1 MITFLDE
8 KNNEYNAQVAY
19 STTSSVNGELSIK
32 GTIYTNQTV
41 LHGIDRGWR
50 LRLDDE
56 YYRIIYA
63 KPNDTG
69 RQIEVEFDAVHQF
82 FYDMSKMSLYETL
95 EGSKPIRTYLDAI
108 FKGTSYRYVLEVEV
122 GSIRK
127 ENFGNKSRLNLF
139 NDLIKHAN
147 LEFSVSGHVVRILKN
162 IGTDQSAIVRK
173 NFNMNEL
180 TIEKDINSFVTY
192 QRGLGMWKDEE
203 NHDLGRYEAVY
214 ESPLAQ
220 IYGRIEAEPVVDER
234 YKETGKLL
242 ERLKTN
248 VDNSY
253 KVSIS
258 IDMEDLTKA
267 GYKLSEPRAGD
278 YIMAV
283 NETLGLRKKIRIVSL
298 ISEYDVSGKLISR
311 KVTCNDIGS
320 VKRNSG
326 EMSTLSRSVTDS
338 LENSARAL
346 DVATQALTSADGKNT
361 NYFGDKKPADIPKGT
376 LKKGDRL
383 FLTVGDKKVLYF
395 WNGSE
400 WELEPTEF
408 DSDKFNAEFDR
419 KAEAINKN
427 IQQVDNKASEAF
439 AKAGAIIDSQ
449 ELLDKINASVD
460 QNVRLGTA
468 SQLFKAQTKNISDL
482 QDKFR
487 SNKHAI
493 TDLKKTTT
501 DYQRTND
508 ENLVRIGQQLD
519 NTVSKAE
526 MKQTADG
533 IRETIL
539 ELQTNGSGGPNMLR
553 NSRADDGL
561 QYWTEANN
569 KLGFTSHS
577 FYFNGQKK
585 MFELRPGAVVKS
597 PRFIVKRNADYT
609 LNILGFDNNSKYFR
623 VYFCKRKKGSTAD
636 FEEKQLVFDG
646 QPQWTDGPVFNN
658 VKTAK
663 KSFKFNIGE
672 FDDGYLQFEFD
683 RNNPNKWGGLFMTEL
698 DFYEGT
704 TDRKWQPAPEDGA
717 EWLNGKITTLD
728 RTLDGIRATVTEAKS
743 YIDADG
749 QRRQELNQLIR
760 DETAKGINT
769 VLSTV
774 EQSGYAKR
782 TEIQS
787 ITETQR
793 LYDRIIGTTEDGIKQ
808 NIARMTLTDNLFQT
822 EVSKAIDKNFN
833 SINQVTDPYELANHQ
848 VDRFSALE
856 NFTLERVDGSPYSK
870 LCFTIKESGERR
882 LFIPLNNLPEDMR
895 QFSYS
900 VKIET
905 TGNVSVLAFSLR
917 VRSGTSWSLNKRVNG
932 NIYSGTSSVLNSAQ
946 KVSPDLMITF
956 GGTGSVKVSMP
967 IVIDGTEPNA
977 NYEPNKLE
985 RLFTQSEKTN
995 QTVRS
1000 METLLNGSWS
1010 VKHLNSAGDIVGQ
1023 VNLTDGDFRFVGKR
1037 FHITGETLID
1047 NASIKS
1053 AAIESIE
1060 ANKIRA
1066 GTLDAHLVNIINLNA
1081 NSITAGAINGI
1092 DIRGSVFSGQN
1103 NEFVIDAKKNEL
1115 LFNKYTLM
1123 TFYNKKTNNW
1133 SLISTGDRLG
1143 NGLGS
1148 GIVIASGV
1156 NPTLLN
1162 NLRNEPTD
1170 RRDLLTPLSKTDS
1183 YISLASNG
1191 TYSGV
1196 DIVTKTYFHARNNSG
1211 NPGACGIGFG
1221 DGDTRD
1227 KDSAYIYGYKTSV
1240 SGRNTLSLNGLQRL
1254 SMESKG
1260 QISIVGNDLEII
1272 KGNKSL
1278 IAYFNGLAQ
1287 LVKRVAE
1294 HAGWKNVTD
1303 YSI

>member
-8 KNNEYNAQVAY
+8 KDNEYNAQVAY

-32 GTIYTNQTV
+32 GTIYTNQKV

-242 ERLKTN
+242 ERLKNN

-267 GYKLSEPRAGD
+267 GYKLSDPRAGD

-326 EMSTLSRSVTDS
+326 EMSTLSRSVNNS
-338 LENSARAL
+338 LENSSRAL

-395 WNGSE
+395 WNGTE

-419 KAEAINKN
+419 KAETINKN
-427 IQQVDNKASEAF
+427 IQQLDNKASEALT
-439 AKAGAIIDSQ
+439 KAGAIIDSQ
-449 ELLDKINASVD
+449 ELLDKINAHLYAD
-460 QNVRLGTA
+460 ANDDKNGILG
-468 SQLFKAQTKNISDL
+468 K
-482 QDKFR
+482 KFR
-487 SNKHAI
+487 IQREINRSTRDIAI
-493 TDLKKTTT
+493 STRDKLT

-533 IRETIL
+533 IRETIAKITVGARNLMVGTKDFSGDWFNKTKWTLENEKYLGLSVYSRQEEWLGLSEVVEVRLGETYTFSAYVKSSIENDLVFMYLDNRLVEPRASLSLVRKDISVGTNWTRVSATFSVTKAGLMTPRFERNNKNAKLFVAGYKL
-539 ELQTNGSGGPNMLR
+539 ELGNVPSDWSQAIEDTNQII
-553 NSRADDGL
+553 DD
-561 QYWTEANN
+561 
-569 KLGFTSHS
+569 
-577 FYFNGQKK
+577 
-585 MFELRPGAVVKS
+585 
-597 PRFIVKRNADYT
+597 
-609 LNILGFDNNSKYFR
+609 
-623 VYFCKRKKGSTAD
+623 
-636 FEEKQLVFDG
+636 
-646 QPQWTDGPVFNN
+646 
-658 VKTAK
+658 
-663 KSFKFNIGE
+663 
-672 FDDGYLQFEFD
+672 
-683 RNNPNKWGGLFMTEL
+683 
-698 DFYEGT
+698 
-704 TDRKWQPAPEDGA
+704 
-717 EWLNGKITTLD
+717 KITTFD
-728 RTLDGIRATVTEAKS
+728 RTLDGIRATVAEAKS

-760 DETAKGINT
+760 DETAKGIST

-793 LYDRIIGTTEDGIKQ
+793 LYDRIIGTTEDGVKQ
-808 NIARMTLTDNLFQT
+808 NIARMTLTDSLFQT
-822 EVSKAIDKNFN
+822 EVSKAVNKELTPSNYVANPFTMSDYVRKYTGKGDSFTVTLVSSGINVFGKLELHAHSKLFYSDAIWLPLTRIPESVKDLSFSIIIDGIDK
-833 SINQVTDPYELANHQ
+833 
-848 VDRFSALE
+848 
-856 NFTLERVDGSPYSK
+856 
-870 LCFTIKESGERR
+870 C
-882 LFIPLNNLPEDMR
+882 
-895 QFSYS
+895 
-900 VKIET
+900 KIS
-905 TGNVSVLAFSLR
+905 VSVGTERSSTYINYNRQDNTLYGTLTGINSDYRGSDGVYLKLSFEGLNGQSVFLQKPIVVEGREPKFDFEINKRTELDQA
-917 VRSGTSWSLNKRVNG
+917 VRSV
-932 NIYSGTSSVLNSAQ
+932 Q
-946 KVSPDLMITF
+946 
-956 GGTGSVKVSMP
+956 
-967 IVIDGTEPNA
+967 
-977 NYEPNKLE
+977 
-985 RLFTQSEKTN
+985 TQ
-995 QTVRS
+995 
-1000 METLLNGSWS
+1000 LAGSWS
-1010 VKHLNSAGDIVGQ
+1010 VKNINSAGDLISGI
-1023 VNLTDGDFRFVGKR
+1023 NLGADGKNRIIGKLT
-1037 FHITGETLID
+1037 HITNETLMD
-1047 NASIKS
+1047 RASIKS
-1053 AAIESIE
+1053 AAIESIT
-1060 ANKIRA
+1060 ADQITT
-1066 GTLDAHLVNIINLNA
+1066 GTLNASRINVINLNA
-1081 NSITAGAINGI
+1081 RSITSGTFRGLEYEGGIIRGNNGNTVINLNTNVTTYNGI
-1092 DIRGSVFSGQN
+1092 ARIEFKSPQNCLVYSSGGTQA
-1103 NEFVIDAKKNEL
+1103 F
-1115 LFNKYTLM
+1115 
-1123 TFYNKKTNNW
+1123 
-1133 SLISTGDRLG
+1133 
-1143 NGLGS
+1143 
-1148 GIVIASGV
+1148 
-1156 NPTLLN
+1156 
-1162 NLRNEPTD
+1162 
-1170 RRDLLTPLSKTDS
+1170 LTPTQR
-1183 YISLASNG
+1183 NG
-1191 TYSGV
+1191 TSYAAWALGVGGSTLDTNANFTGIKIFNDPGTRDVVLIGNVQFVKDTFTRNAPATSLV
-1196 DIVTKTYFHARNNSG
+1196 DI
-1211 NPGACGIGFG
+1211 
-1221 DGDTRD
+1221 
-1227 KDSAYIYGYKTSV
+1227 
-1240 SGRNTLSLNGLQRL
+1240 LS
-1254 SMESKG
+1254 
-1260 QISIVGNDLEII
+1260 QIQYNFVQIKNWFSRNDL
-1272 KGNKSL
+1272 G
-1278 IAYFNGLAQ
+1278 YPGLYDIG
-1287 LVKRVAE
+1287 L
-1294 HAGWKNVTD
+1294 
-1303 YSI
+1303 

>member
-139 NDLIKHAN
+139 NDIIKQAN

-326 EMSTLSRSVTDS
+326 EMSILSRSVNDS

-395 WNGSE
+395 WNGAE

-427 IQQVDNKASEAF
+427 IQQLDNKASEAF

-449 ELLDKINASVD
+449 ELLDKINAHLYSD
-460 QNVRLGTA
+460 ANNDDNGILGR
-468 SQLFKAQTKNISDL
+468 
-482 QDKFR
+482 KFR
-487 SNKHAI
+487 IQREANRSTRNIATSTRDK
-493 TDLKKTTT
+493 LT

-533 IRETIL
+533 IRETIV
-539 ELQTNGSGGPNMLR
+539 ELKTNGSGGPNMLR

-569 KLGFTSHS
+569 RLGFTSHI

-597 PRFIVKRNADYT
+597 PRFIVKRSTDYMF
-609 LNILGFDNNSKYFR
+609 NILAFDNNSKYFR
-623 VYFCKRKKGSTAD
+623 IYFCKRKKGSTAD
-636 FEEKQLVFDG
+636 FDEKQLVFDG
-646 QPQWTDGPVFNN
+646 KPQWNDGPVFSNT
-658 VKTAK
+658 KTVK

-672 FDDGYLQFEFD
+672 FDDGYLQFEYD
-683 RNNPNKWGGLFMTEL
+683 RNNPNEWGGLFMTEL
-698 DFYEGT
+698 DFYKGAN
-704 TDRKWQPAPEDGA
+704 DRLWQPAPEDGA
-717 EWLNGKITTLD
+717 EWVNGKITTLD
-728 RTLDGIRATVTEAKS
+728 RTLDGIRATVAEAKS

-760 DETAKGINT
+760 DETAKGIST

-808 NIARMTLTDNLFQT
+808 NIARMTLTDSLFQT

-833 SINQVTDPYELANHQ
+833 SVNQVTDPYELANHQ

-905 TGNVSVLAFSLR
+905 TGNASVFAISLR
-917 VRSGTSWSLNKRVNG
+917 GSTNTYWSLSKKVNG
-932 NIYSGTSSVLNSAQ
+932 DIYSGTSSVLNSAQ

-1023 VNLTDGDFRFVGKR
+1023 VNLTGGDFRFVGKR

-1060 ANKIRA
+1060 ANKIRT

-1081 NSITAGAINGI
+1081 NSITAGTINGI
-1092 DIRGSVFSGQN
+1092 DIRGAVFSGQN

-1133 SLISTGDRLG
+1133 SLIGTGDRLG
-1143 NGLGS
+1143 NDLGS

-1156 NPTLLN
+1156 DPTLLN
-1162 NLRNEPTD
+1162 KLRNGPTD

-1183 YISLASNG
+1183 YISLVSNG

-1221 DGDTRD
+1221 DGDKRE
-1227 KDSAYIYGYKTSV
+1227 KESAYIYGYKTNV
-1240 SGRNTLSLNGLQRL
+1240 LGRNTLSLNGLQRL

>member
-1 MITFLDE
+1 LITFLDE
-8 KNNEYNAQVAY
+8 KDNEYNAQVAY

-32 GTIYTNQTV
+32 GTIYTNQMV

-242 ERLKTN
+242 ERLKNN

-298 ISEYDVSGKLISR
+298 VSEYDVSGKLISR

-326 EMSTLSRSVTDS
+326 EMSALSRSVTDS
-338 LENSARAL
+338 LENSSRAL

-395 WNGSE
+395 WNGTE

-419 KAEAINKN
+419 KAETINKN
-427 IQQVDNKASEAF
+427 IQQLDNKASEALT
-439 AKAGAIIDSQ
+439 KAGAIIDSQ
-449 ELLDKINASVD
+449 ELLDKINAHLLSD
-460 QNVRLGTA
+460 ANNDENGILG
-468 SQLFKAQTKNISDL
+468 K
-482 QDKFR
+482 KFR
-487 SNKHAI
+487 IQREINRSTRDIAI
-493 TDLKKTTT
+493 STRDKLTE
-501 DYQRTND
+501 YQRTND

-533 IRETIL
+533 IRETIAKITVGARNLMVGTKDFSGDWFNKAKWTLEQEKYLGLSVYSRQEEWLGLSEIVEVRLGETYTFSAYVKSSIDNDLVFMYLDNRLVEPRASLSLTRKDIQVGTNWTRVSATFSVTKAGLMTPRFERNNKKAKLYVAGYKL
-539 ELQTNGSGGPNMLR
+539 ELGNVPSDWSQAIEDTNQII
-553 NSRADDGL
+553 DD
-561 QYWTEANN
+561 
-569 KLGFTSHS
+569 
-577 FYFNGQKK
+577 
-585 MFELRPGAVVKS
+585 
-597 PRFIVKRNADYT
+597 
-609 LNILGFDNNSKYFR
+609 
-623 VYFCKRKKGSTAD
+623 
-636 FEEKQLVFDG
+636 
-646 QPQWTDGPVFNN
+646 
-658 VKTAK
+658 
-663 KSFKFNIGE
+663 
-672 FDDGYLQFEFD
+672 
-683 RNNPNKWGGLFMTEL
+683 
-698 DFYEGT
+698 
-704 TDRKWQPAPEDGA
+704 
-717 EWLNGKITTLD
+717 KITTFD
-728 RTLDGIRATVTEAKS
+728 RTIDGIRATVAEAKS

-760 DETAKGINT
+760 DETAKGIST

-808 NIARMTLTDNLFQT
+808 NIARMTLTDSLFQT
-822 EVSKAIDKNFN
+822 EVSKAVNKELTPSNYVANPFTMSDYVRKYTGKGDSFTVTLVSSGINVFGKLELHAHSKLFYSDAIWLPLTRIPESVKDLSFSIIIDGIDKCKISVFVGTERSSTYINYQRQDNTIYGTLTGIN
-833 SINQVTDPYELANHQ
+833 SDYRGSDGVYLKLSFEGLNGQSVFLQKPIVVEGREPKFDFEINKRTELDQA
-848 VDRFSALE
+848 
-856 NFTLERVDGSPYSK
+856 
-870 LCFTIKESGERR
+870 
-882 LFIPLNNLPEDMR
+882 
-895 QFSYS
+895 
-900 VKIET
+900 
-905 TGNVSVLAFSLR
+905 
-917 VRSGTSWSLNKRVNG
+917 VRSV
-932 NIYSGTSSVLNSAQ
+932 Q
-946 KVSPDLMITF
+946 
-956 GGTGSVKVSMP
+956 
-967 IVIDGTEPNA
+967 
-977 NYEPNKLE
+977 
-985 RLFTQSEKTN
+985 TQ
-995 QTVRS
+995 
-1000 METLLNGSWS
+1000 LAGSWS
-1010 VKHLNSAGDIVGQ
+1010 VKNINSAGDLISGI
-1023 VNLTDGDFRFVGKR
+1023 NLGADGKNRIIGKLT
-1037 FHITGETLID
+1037 HITNETLMD
-1047 NASIKS
+1047 RASIKS
-1053 AAIESIE
+1053 AAIESIT
-1060 ANKIRA
+1060 ADQITT
-1066 GTLDAHLVNIINLNA
+1066 GTLNASRINVINLNA
-1081 NSITAGAINGI
+1081 RSITSGTFRGLEYEGGIIRGNNGNTVINLNTNVTTYNGI
-1092 DIRGSVFSGQN
+1092 ARIEFKSPQNCLVYSSGGAQA
-1103 NEFVIDAKKNEL
+1103 F
-1115 LFNKYTLM
+1115 
-1123 TFYNKKTNNW
+1123 
-1133 SLISTGDRLG
+1133 
-1143 NGLGS
+1143 
-1148 GIVIASGV
+1148 
-1156 NPTLLN
+1156 
-1162 NLRNEPTD
+1162 
-1170 RRDLLTPLSKTDS
+1170 LTPTQR
-1183 YISLASNG
+1183 NG
-1191 TYSGV
+1191 TSYAAWALGVGGSTLDTNANFTGIKIFNDPGTRDVVLIGNVQFVKDTFTRNAPATSLV
-1196 DIVTKTYFHARNNSG
+1196 DILSQIQYNFVQIKNWFQRSDLGY
-1211 NPGACGIGFG
+1211 PGLYDIG
-1221 DGDTRD
+1221 
-1227 KDSAYIYGYKTSV
+1227 
-1240 SGRNTLSLNGLQRL
+1240 L
-1254 SMESKG
+1254 
-1260 QISIVGNDLEII
+1260 
-1272 KGNKSL
+1272 
-1278 IAYFNGLAQ
+1278 
-1287 LVKRVAE
+1287 
-1294 HAGWKNVTD
+1294 
-1303 YSI
+1303 

>member
-8 KNNEYNAQVAY
+8 KDNEYNAQVAY

-32 GTIYTNQTV
+32 GTIYTNQKV

-298 ISEYDVSGKLISR
+298 VSEYDVSGKLINR

-326 EMSTLSRSVTDS
+326 EMSTLSRSVNDS

-395 WNGSE
+395 WNGAE

-427 IQQVDNKASEAF
+427 IQQVENKASEALI
-439 AKAGAIIDSQ
+439 KAGAIIDSQ
-449 ELLDKINASVD
+449 ELLDKINAHLYSD
-460 QNVRLGTA
+460 ANNDDNGILG
-468 SQLFKAQTKNISDL
+468 K
-482 QDKFR
+482 KFR
-487 SNKHAI
+487 IQREVNRSTRDIAI
-493 TDLKKTTT
+493 STRDKLT

-533 IRETIL
+533 IRETIAKITVGARNLMVGTKEFSGDWFNKAKWTLEQEKYLGLSVYSRQEEWLGLSEVVEVRVGETYTFSAYVKSSIENDLVFMYLDNRLVEPRASLSLTRKDISVGTNWTRVSATFEVTKAGLMTPRFERNNKKAKLYVAGYKL
-539 ELQTNGSGGPNMLR
+539 ELGNVPSDWSQAIEDTNQII
-553 NSRADDGL
+553 DD
-561 QYWTEANN
+561 
-569 KLGFTSHS
+569 
-577 FYFNGQKK
+577 
-585 MFELRPGAVVKS
+585 
-597 PRFIVKRNADYT
+597 
-609 LNILGFDNNSKYFR
+609 
-623 VYFCKRKKGSTAD
+623 
-636 FEEKQLVFDG
+636 
-646 QPQWTDGPVFNN
+646 
-658 VKTAK
+658 
-663 KSFKFNIGE
+663 
-672 FDDGYLQFEFD
+672 
-683 RNNPNKWGGLFMTEL
+683 
-698 DFYEGT
+698 
-704 TDRKWQPAPEDGA
+704 
-717 EWLNGKITTLD
+717 KITTFD
-728 RTLDGIRATVTEAKS
+728 RTLDGIRSSVTEAKN
-743 YIDADG
+743 YIGADS

-808 NIARMTLTDNLFQT
+808 NIARMTLTDSLFQT
-822 EVSKAIDKNFN
+822 EVSKAVNKELTPSNYVANPFTMSDYVRKYNGNGSSATVTLSSTGINVFGKLELHANSRLSYSDAIWLPLTRIPESVKDLSFSIIIDGIDKCKISVHVGTERSSTYINYKRQDNTLYGTLTGVN
-833 SINQVTDPYELANHQ
+833 SDYRGSDGVYLKLSFEGLNGQSVFLQKPIVVEGREPKFDFEINKRTELDQ
-848 VDRFSALE
+848 S
-856 NFTLERVDGSPYSK
+856 
-870 LCFTIKESGERR
+870 
-882 LFIPLNNLPEDMR
+882 
-895 QFSYS
+895 
-900 VKIET
+900 
-905 TGNVSVLAFSLR
+905 
-917 VRSGTSWSLNKRVNG
+917 VRSV
-932 NIYSGTSSVLNSAQ
+932 Q
-946 KVSPDLMITF
+946 
-956 GGTGSVKVSMP
+956 
-967 IVIDGTEPNA
+967 
-977 NYEPNKLE
+977 
-985 RLFTQSEKTN
+985 TQ
-995 QTVRS
+995 
-1000 METLLNGSWS
+1000 LAGSWAI
-1010 VKHLNSAGDIVGQ
+1010 KNLNSAGDLISGI
-1023 VNLTDGDFRFVGKR
+1023 NLGADGRNRITGKLT
-1037 FHITGETLID
+1037 HITNETLMD
-1047 NASIKS
+1047 RASIKS
-1053 AAIESIE
+1053 AAIESIT
-1060 ANKIRA
+1060 ADQITT
-1066 GTLDAHLVNIINLNA
+1066 GTLNASRINVINLNARSITSGTFRGLEYEGGIIRGNNGNTIINLNT
-1081 NSITAGAINGI
+1081 NVTTYNGTARIEFKSPQNCLVH
-1092 DIRGSVFSGQN
+1092 SSGGTHA
-1103 NEFVIDAKKNEL
+1103 F
-1115 LFNKYTLM
+1115 
-1123 TFYNKKTNNW
+1123 
-1133 SLISTGDRLG
+1133 
-1143 NGLGS
+1143 
-1148 GIVIASGV
+1148 
-1156 NPTLLN
+1156 
-1162 NLRNEPTD
+1162 
-1170 RRDLLTPLSKTDS
+1170 LTPTQRGGTS
-1183 YISLASNG
+1183 YAAWAF
-1191 TYSGV
+1191 GV
-1196 DIVTKTYFHARNNSG
+1196 GGSALDTNANFTGIKIFND
-1211 NPGACGIGFG
+1211 PGAREVILIGDVRFVK
-1221 DGDTRD
+1221 DTFTRNAPATALTD
-1227 KDSAYIYGYKTSV
+1227 ILSQIQYNFVQIKNWFQRSDLGYP
-1240 SGRNTLSLNGLQRL
+1240 GLYD
-1254 SMESKG
+1254 
-1260 QISIVGNDLEII
+1260 I
-1272 KGNKSL
+1272 
-1278 IAYFNGLAQ
+1278 GL
-1287 LVKRVAE
+1287 
-1294 HAGWKNVTD
+1294 
-1303 YSI
+1303 

>member
-139 NDLIKHAN
+139 NDIIKQAN

-338 LENSARAL
+338 LENSVRAL

-395 WNGSE
+395 WNGAE

-427 IQQVDNKASEAF
+427 IQQAENKASEALTR
-439 AKAGAIIDSQ
+439 AGAIIDSQ
-449 ELLDKINASVD
+449 ELLDKINAHLLSD
-460 QNVRLGTA
+460 ANNDDNGILG
-468 SQLFKAQTKNISDL
+468 K
-482 QDKFR
+482 KFR
-487 SNKHAI
+487 IQREVNRSTRDIAI
-493 TDLKKTTT
+493 STRDKLT

-508 ENLVRIGQQLD
+508 ENLVRIGQQLG

-561 QYWTEANN
+561 KYWTEANGR
-569 KLGFTSHS
+569 LSFTAHS
-577 FYFNGQKK
+577 FYLNGQKR
-585 MFELRPGAVVKS
+585 MFELKPGAVVKS
-597 PRFIVKRNADYT
+597 PRFIVKRNTDYT
-609 LNILGFDNNSKYFR
+609 LNILGFDNNSKYFK
-623 VYFCKRKKGSTAD
+623 VYFCKRKKGVTAD

-646 QPQWTDGPVFNN
+646 RPQWTDGPVFSN
-658 VKTAK
+658 VKAVK

-672 FDDGYLQFEFD
+672 FDDGYLQFEYD

-704 TDRKWQPAPEDGA
+704 NDRLWQPAPEDGA

-728 RTLDGIRATVTEAKS
+728 RTLDGIRTTVTEAKS

-787 ITETQR
+787 ITETQK

-808 NIARMTLTDNLFQT
+808 NIARMTLTDSLFQT
-822 EVSKAIDKNFN
+822 EVSKAINKELTSSNYVANPFTMSDYARKYFGKGDTSTVSLVSSGLSAFGKLEFHAN
-833 SINQVTDPYELANHQ
+833 SRLTSNDAVWLPLNRIP
-848 VDRFSALE
+848 
-856 NFTLERVDGSPYSK
+856 ERVKDLSFSIIVEGIDKCKISVYVGTERSSTYINYKRQDNTLYGTLTGINSDYRGSDGVYLK
-870 LCFTIKESGERR
+870 LSFEG
-882 LFIPLNNLPEDMR
+882 LNG
-895 QFSYS
+895 QS
-900 VKIET
+900 VFLQKPIVVEGREPKFDFEINKRT
-905 TGNVSVLAFSLR
+905 ELDQA
-917 VRSGTSWSLNKRVNG
+917 VRSV
-932 NIYSGTSSVLNSAQ
+932 Q
-946 KVSPDLMITF
+946 
-956 GGTGSVKVSMP
+956 
-967 IVIDGTEPNA
+967 
-977 NYEPNKLE
+977 
-985 RLFTQSEKTN
+985 TQ
-995 QTVRS
+995 
-1000 METLLNGSWS
+1000 LAGSWS
-1010 VKHLNSAGDIVGQ
+1010 VKNINSAGDLISGI
-1023 VNLTDGDFRFVGKR
+1023 NLGADGKNRIIGKLT
-1037 FHITGETLID
+1037 HITNETLMD
-1047 NASIKS
+1047 RASIKS
-1053 AAIESIE
+1053 AAIESIT
-1060 ANKIRA
+1060 ADQITT
-1066 GTLDAHLVNIINLNA
+1066 GTLNASRINVINLNARSITSGTFRGLEYEGGIIRGNNGNTIINLNT
-1081 NSITAGAINGI
+1081 NVTTYNGTARIEFKSPQNCLVH
-1092 DIRGSVFSGQN
+1092 SSGGTHA
-1103 NEFVIDAKKNEL
+1103 F
-1115 LFNKYTLM
+1115 
-1123 TFYNKKTNNW
+1123 
-1133 SLISTGDRLG
+1133 
-1143 NGLGS
+1143 
-1148 GIVIASGV
+1148 
-1156 NPTLLN
+1156 
-1162 NLRNEPTD
+1162 
-1170 RRDLLTPLSKTDS
+1170 LTPTQRGGTS
-1183 YISLASNG
+1183 YAAWAF
-1191 TYSGV
+1191 GV
-1196 DIVTKTYFHARNNSG
+1196 GGSALDTNANFTGIKIFND
-1211 NPGACGIGFG
+1211 PGAREVILIGDVRFVK
-1221 DGDTRD
+1221 DTFTRNAPATALTD
-1227 KDSAYIYGYKTSV
+1227 ILSQIQYNFVQIKNWFQRSDLGYP
-1240 SGRNTLSLNGLQRL
+1240 GLYD
-1254 SMESKG
+1254 
-1260 QISIVGNDLEII
+1260 I
-1272 KGNKSL
+1272 
-1278 IAYFNGLAQ
+1278 GL
-1287 LVKRVAE
+1287 
-1294 HAGWKNVTD
+1294 
-1303 YSI
+1303 

>member
-8 KNNEYNAQVAY
+8 KDNEYNAQVAY

-32 GTIYTNQTV
+32 GTIYTNQMV

-298 ISEYDVSGKLISR
+298 ISEYDVSGKLINR

-395 WNGSE
+395 WNGAE

-419 KAEAINKN
+419 KAEAINRN
-427 IQQVDNKASEAF
+427 IQQAKDEASEALT
-439 AKAGAIIDSQ
+439 KAGAIIDSQ
-449 ELLDKINASVD
+449 ELLDKINAHLYSD
-460 QNVRLGTA
+460 ANNDENGILG
-468 SQLFKAQTKNISDL
+468 K
-482 QDKFR
+482 KFR
-487 SNKHAI
+487 LQRENTRSVSNRL
-493 TDLKKTTT
+493 TMVSDRLT

-508 ENLVRIGQQLD
+508 ESLVRIGQQLD

-533 IRETIL
+533 IRETIAKITVGARNLMVGTKEFSGDWFNKAKWTLEQEKYLGLSVYSRQEEWLGLSEVVEVRLGETYTFSAYIKSSIENDLVFMYLDNRLVEPRATLSLTRKDISVGTNWTRVSATFKVTKAGLMTPRFERNNKNAKLFVAGYKL
-539 ELQTNGSGGPNMLR
+539 ELGNVPSDWSQAIEDTNQII
-553 NSRADDGL
+553 DD
-561 QYWTEANN
+561 
-569 KLGFTSHS
+569 
-577 FYFNGQKK
+577 
-585 MFELRPGAVVKS
+585 
-597 PRFIVKRNADYT
+597 
-609 LNILGFDNNSKYFR
+609 
-623 VYFCKRKKGSTAD
+623 
-636 FEEKQLVFDG
+636 
-646 QPQWTDGPVFNN
+646 
-658 VKTAK
+658 
-663 KSFKFNIGE
+663 
-672 FDDGYLQFEFD
+672 
-683 RNNPNKWGGLFMTEL
+683 
-698 DFYEGT
+698 
-704 TDRKWQPAPEDGA
+704 
-717 EWLNGKITTLD
+717 KITTFD
-728 RTLDGIRATVTEAKS
+728 RTLDSIRSSVTEAKN
-743 YIDADG
+743 YIDADS

-793 LYDRIIGTTEDGIKQ
+793 LYDRIIGTTENGIKQ
-808 NIARMTLTDNLFQT
+808 NIARMTLTDSLFQT
-822 EVSKAIDKNFN
+822 EVSKV
-833 SINQVTDPYELANHQ
+833 INQELTSSNYVANPFTMSDY
-848 VDRFSALE
+848 VRKYFGKGDSSTVSLVSSGLSAFGKLE
-856 NFTLERVDGSPYSK
+856 FHANSRLTSNDAVWLPLNRIPERVKDLSFSIVVEGVDKCKISVYVGTERSSTYINYKRQDNTLYGTLTGINSDYRGSDGVYLK
-870 LCFTIKESGERR
+870 LSFEG
-882 LFIPLNNLPEDMR
+882 LNG
-895 QFSYS
+895 QS
-900 VKIET
+900 VFLQKPIVVE
-905 TGNVSVLAFSLR
+905 GREPKFDFEI
-917 VRSGTSWSLNKRVNG
+917 NKR
-932 NIYSGTSSVLNSAQ
+932 
-946 KVSPDLMITF
+946 
-956 GGTGSVKVSMP
+956 
-967 IVIDGTEPNA
+967 TELDQA
-977 NYEPNKLE
+977 I
-985 RLFTQSEKTN
+985 RTVQTQ
-995 QTVRS
+995 
-1000 METLLNGSWS
+1000 LAGSWS
-1010 VKHLNSAGDIVGQ
+1010 VKNLNSAGDLISGI
-1023 VNLTDGDFRFVGKR
+1023 NLGADGKNRIIGKLT
-1037 FHITGETLID
+1037 HITNETLMD
-1047 NASIKS
+1047 RASIKS
-1053 AAIESIE
+1053 AAIESIT
-1060 ANKIRA
+1060 ADQITT
-1066 GTLDAHLVNIINLNA
+1066 GTLNASRINVINLNARSITSGTFRGLEYEGGIIRGNNGNTIINLNT
-1081 NSITAGAINGI
+1081 NVTTYNGTARIEFKSPQNCLVH
-1092 DIRGSVFSGQN
+1092 SSGGTHA
-1103 NEFVIDAKKNEL
+1103 F
-1115 LFNKYTLM
+1115 
-1123 TFYNKKTNNW
+1123 
-1133 SLISTGDRLG
+1133 
-1143 NGLGS
+1143 
-1148 GIVIASGV
+1148 
-1156 NPTLLN
+1156 
-1162 NLRNEPTD
+1162 
-1170 RRDLLTPLSKTDS
+1170 LTPTQRGGTS
-1183 YISLASNG
+1183 YAAWAF
-1191 TYSGV
+1191 GV
-1196 DIVTKTYFHARNNSG
+1196 GGSALDTNANFTGIKIFND
-1211 NPGACGIGFG
+1211 PGAREVILIGDVRFVK
-1221 DGDTRD
+1221 DTFTRNAPATALTD
-1227 KDSAYIYGYKTSV
+1227 ILSQIQYNFVQIKHWFQRSDLGYP
-1240 SGRNTLSLNGLQRL
+1240 GLYD
-1254 SMESKG
+1254 
-1260 QISIVGNDLEII
+1260 I
-1272 KGNKSL
+1272 
-1278 IAYFNGLAQ
+1278 GL
-1287 LVKRVAE
+1287 
-1294 HAGWKNVTD
+1294 
-1303 YSI
+1303 

>member
-8 KNNEYNAQVAY
+8 KDNEYNAQVAY

-32 GTIYTNQTV
+32 GTIYTNQKV

-108 FKGTSYRYVLEVEV
+108 FKGTSYRYVLEVDV

-258 IDMEDLTKA
+258 IAMEDLTKA

-278 YIMAV
+278 YILAV

-326 EMSTLSRSVTDS
+326 EMSTLSRSVNDS

-395 WNGSE
+395 WNGAE

-427 IQQVDNKASEAF
+427 IQQLDNKASEALT
-439 AKAGAIIDSQ
+439 KAGAIIDSQ
-449 ELLDKINASVD
+449 ELLDKINAHLLSD
-460 QNVRLGTA
+460 ANNDENGILG
-468 SQLFKAQTKNISDL
+468 K
-482 QDKFR
+482 KFR
-487 SNKHAI
+487 LQRENTRSVSNRL
-493 TDLKKTTT
+493 TMVSDRLTN
-501 DYQRTND
+501 YQRTND

-526 MKQTADG
+526 MRQTADG

-539 ELQTNGSGGPNMLR
+539 ELQTNGSGGPNMIR
-553 NSRADDGL
+553 NSRADEGL

-569 KLGFTSHS
+569 RLGFTSHGY
-577 FYFNGQKK
+577 YFNGQKR
-585 MFELRPGAVVKS
+585 MFELRPGAVVQS

-658 VKTAK
+658 VKAAK
-663 KSFKFNIGE
+663 KSFKFNIRE
-672 FDDGYLQFEFD
+672 FDDGYLQFEYD

-760 DETAKGINT
+760 DETANGINT

-774 EQSGYAKR
+774 EQSDYAKR

-808 NIARMTLTDNLFQT
+808 NIARMTLTDSLFQT
-822 EVSKAIDKNFN
+822 EVSKVVNQELTSSNYVANPFTMSDYVRKYFGKGDSSTVSLVSSGLSAFGKLEFHANSRLTSNDAVWLPLNRIPERVKDLSFSIVVEGIDKCKISVYVGTERSSTYINYKRQDNILYGTLTGIN
-833 SINQVTDPYELANHQ
+833 SDYRSSDGVYLKLSFEGLNGQSVFLQKPIVVEGREPKFDFEVNKRME
-848 VDRFSALE
+848 VDQA
-856 NFTLERVDGSPYSK
+856 
-870 LCFTIKESGERR
+870 
-882 LFIPLNNLPEDMR
+882 
-895 QFSYS
+895 
-900 VKIET
+900 
-905 TGNVSVLAFSLR
+905 
-917 VRSGTSWSLNKRVNG
+917 VRSV
-932 NIYSGTSSVLNSAQ
+932 Q
-946 KVSPDLMITF
+946 
-956 GGTGSVKVSMP
+956 
-967 IVIDGTEPNA
+967 
-977 NYEPNKLE
+977 
-985 RLFTQSEKTN
+985 TQ
-995 QTVRS
+995 
-1000 METLLNGSWS
+1000 LAGSWA
-1010 VKHLNSAGDIVGQ
+1010 VKNLNSAGDLISGI
-1023 VNLTDGDFRFVGKR
+1023 NLGADGKNRITGKLT
-1037 FHITGETLID
+1037 HITNETLMD
-1047 NASIKS
+1047 RASIKS
-1053 AAIESIE
+1053 AAIESIT
-1060 ANKIRA
+1060 ADQITT
-1066 GTLDAHLVNIINLNA
+1066 GTLNASRINVINLNARSITSGTFRGLEYEGGIIRGNNGNTIINLNT
-1081 NSITAGAINGI
+1081 NVTTYNGTARIEFKSPQNCLVH
-1092 DIRGSVFSGQN
+1092 SSGGTHA
-1103 NEFVIDAKKNEL
+1103 F
-1115 LFNKYTLM
+1115 
-1123 TFYNKKTNNW
+1123 
-1133 SLISTGDRLG
+1133 
-1143 NGLGS
+1143 
-1148 GIVIASGV
+1148 
-1156 NPTLLN
+1156 
-1162 NLRNEPTD
+1162 
-1170 RRDLLTPLSKTDS
+1170 LTPTQRGGTS
-1183 YISLASNG
+1183 YAAWAF
-1191 TYSGV
+1191 GV
-1196 DIVTKTYFHARNNSG
+1196 GGSALDTNANFTGIKIFND
-1211 NPGACGIGFG
+1211 PGAREVILIGDVRFVK
-1221 DGDTRD
+1221 DTFTRNAPATALTD
-1227 KDSAYIYGYKTSV
+1227 ILSQIQYNFVQIKNWFQRSDLGYP
-1240 SGRNTLSLNGLQRL
+1240 GLYD
-1254 SMESKG
+1254 
-1260 QISIVGNDLEII
+1260 I
-1272 KGNKSL
+1272 
-1278 IAYFNGLAQ
+1278 GL
-1287 LVKRVAE
+1287 
-1294 HAGWKNVTD
+1294 
-1303 YSI
+1303 

>member
-8 KNNEYNAQVAY
+8 KDNEYNAQVAY

-298 ISEYDVSGKLISR
+298 ISEYDVSGKLINR

-326 EMSTLSRSVTDS
+326 EISTLSRSVNDS
-338 LENSARAL
+338 LENSSRAL

-395 WNGSE
+395 WNGAE

-427 IQQVDNKASEAF
+427 IQQAKNEASEALI
-439 AKAGAIIDSQ
+439 KARGIVDSQ
-449 ELLDKINASVD
+449 ELLDKINAHLYSD
-460 QNVRLGTA
+460 ANNDDNGILGR
-468 SQLFKAQTKNISDL
+468 
-482 QDKFR
+482 KFR
-487 SNKHAI
+487 KQREANRSTRNIATSTRDK
-493 TDLKKTTT
+493 LT

-561 QYWTEANN
+561 KYWTEANGR
-569 KLGFTSHS
+569 LSFTAHS
-577 FYFNGQKK
+577 FYLNGQKR

-597 PRFIVKRNADYT
+597 PRFIVKRNTDYT
-609 LNILGFDNNSKYFR
+609 LNILGFDNNSKYFK

-636 FEEKQLVFDG
+636 FEEKQLVFEG
-646 QPQWTDGPVFNN
+646 RPQWTDGPVFSNT
-658 VKTAK
+658 KTVK

-704 TDRKWQPAPEDGA
+704 NDRLWQPAPEDGA

-728 RTLDGIRATVTEAKS
+728 RTVDGIKATVTEAKS

-760 DETAKGINT
+760 DETAKGIST

-808 NIARMTLTDNLFQT
+808 NIARMTLTDSLFQT
-822 EVSKAIDKNFN
+822 EVSKAINKNFN
-833 SINQVTDPYELANHQ
+833 SVNQVTDPYELANRQ

-856 NFTLERVDGSPYSK
+856 NFTLEQVKGSPYSK
-870 LCFTIKESGERR
+870 LCFTIKDSGDKR

-900 VKIET
+900 VKVET
-905 TGNVSVLAFSLR
+905 TGNASVFAISLR
-917 VRSGTSWSLNKRVNG
+917 GNTNTYWSLSKKVDG

-946 KVSPDLMITF
+946 KVSPDLVIVF
-956 GGTGSVKVSMP
+956 SGTGSVKVSMP

-1010 VKHLNSAGDIVGQ
+1010 VKHLNSAGDIVGS
-1023 VNLTDGDFRFVGKR
+1023 VNLLDGDFRFIGKR
-1037 FHITGETLID
+1037 FHITGETLMD

-1060 ANKIRA
+1060 ANKIRT

-1081 NSITAGAINGI
+1081 NSITAGTINGI
-1092 DIRGSVFSGQN
+1092 DIRGAVFSGQN

-1183 YISLASNG
+1183 YISLVSNG

-1240 SGRNTLSLNGLQRL
+1240 SGRNTLSLSGLQRL

>member
-8 KNNEYNAQVAY
+8 KDNEYNAQVAY

-32 GTIYTNQTV
+32 GTIYTNQKV

-108 FKGTSYRYVLEVEV
+108 FKGTSYRYVLEVDV

-258 IDMEDLTKA
+258 IAMEDLTKA

-278 YIMAV
+278 YILAV

-326 EMSTLSRSVTDS
+326 EMSTLSRSVNDS

-395 WNGSE
+395 WNGAE

-427 IQQVDNKASEAF
+427 IQQLDNKASEALT
-439 AKAGAIIDSQ
+439 KAGAIIDSQ
-449 ELLDKINASVD
+449 ELLDKINAHLLSD
-460 QNVRLGTA
+460 ANNDENGILG
-468 SQLFKAQTKNISDL
+468 K
-482 QDKFR
+482 KFR
-487 SNKHAI
+487 LQRENTRSVSNRL
-493 TDLKKTTT
+493 TMVSDRLTN
-501 DYQRTND
+501 YQRTND
-508 ENLVRIGQQLD
+508 ENLVRIGQQLG

-539 ELQTNGSGGPNMLR
+539 ELQTNGSGGPNMIR
-553 NSRADDGL
+553 NSRADEGL

-569 KLGFTSHS
+569 RLGFTSHGY
-577 FYFNGQKK
+577 YFNGQKR
-585 MFELRPGAVVKS
+585 MFELRPGAVVQS

-623 VYFCKRKKGSTAD
+623 VYFCKRKKGSSAD
-636 FEEKQLVFDG
+636 FEQKQLIFDG
-646 QPQWTDGPVFNN
+646 QPRWVDGAVFDNGRT
-658 VKTAK
+658 VK
-663 KSFKFNIGE
+663 KSFKFNVGD
-672 FDDGYLQFEFD
+672 FDDGYLQFEYD

-774 EQSGYAKR
+774 EQSGYAER

-787 ITETQR
+787 ITETQK

-808 NIARMTLTDNLFQT
+808 NIARMTLTDSLFQT
-822 EVSKAIDKNFN
+822 EVSKVINKELTPSNYVANPFTMSDYVRKYNGNGSSATVTLSNSGINVFGKLELHAHSRLSYSDAIWLPLTRIPESVKDLSFSIIIDGIDKCKISVYVGTERSSTYINYKRQDNTLYGTLTGIN
-833 SINQVTDPYELANHQ
+833 SDYRGSDGVYLKLSFEGLNGQSVFLQKPIVVEGREPKFDFEINKRME
-848 VDRFSALE
+848 VDQA
-856 NFTLERVDGSPYSK
+856 
-870 LCFTIKESGERR
+870 
-882 LFIPLNNLPEDMR
+882 
-895 QFSYS
+895 
-900 VKIET
+900 
-905 TGNVSVLAFSLR
+905 
-917 VRSGTSWSLNKRVNG
+917 VRSV
-932 NIYSGTSSVLNSAQ
+932 Q
-946 KVSPDLMITF
+946 
-956 GGTGSVKVSMP
+956 
-967 IVIDGTEPNA
+967 
-977 NYEPNKLE
+977 
-985 RLFTQSEKTN
+985 TQ
-995 QTVRS
+995 
-1000 METLLNGSWS
+1000 LAGSWAI
-1010 VKHLNSAGDIVGQ
+1010 KNLNSAGDLISGI
-1023 VNLTDGDFRFVGKR
+1023 NLGADGRNRITGKLT
-1037 FHITGETLID
+1037 HITNETLMD
-1047 NASIKS
+1047 RASIKS
-1053 AAIESIE
+1053 AAIESIT
-1060 ANKIRA
+1060 ADQITA
-1066 GTLDAHLVNIINLNA
+1066 GTLNASRINVINLNARSITSGTFRGLEYEGGIIRGNNGNTIINLNT
-1081 NSITAGAINGI
+1081 NVTTYNGTARIEFKSPQNCLVH
-1092 DIRGSVFSGQN
+1092 SSGGTHA
-1103 NEFVIDAKKNEL
+1103 F
-1115 LFNKYTLM
+1115 
-1123 TFYNKKTNNW
+1123 
-1133 SLISTGDRLG
+1133 
-1143 NGLGS
+1143 
-1148 GIVIASGV
+1148 
-1156 NPTLLN
+1156 
-1162 NLRNEPTD
+1162 
-1170 RRDLLTPLSKTDS
+1170 LTPTQRGGTS
-1183 YISLASNG
+1183 YAAWAF
-1191 TYSGV
+1191 GV
-1196 DIVTKTYFHARNNSG
+1196 GGSALDTNANFTGIKIFND
-1211 NPGACGIGFG
+1211 PGAREVILIGDVRFVK
-1221 DGDTRD
+1221 DTFTRNAPATALTD
-1227 KDSAYIYGYKTSV
+1227 ILSQIQYNFVQIKNWFQRSDLGYP
-1240 SGRNTLSLNGLQRL
+1240 GLYD
-1254 SMESKG
+1254 
-1260 QISIVGNDLEII
+1260 I
-1272 KGNKSL
+1272 
-1278 IAYFNGLAQ
+1278 GL
-1287 LVKRVAE
+1287 
-1294 HAGWKNVTD
+1294 
-1303 YSI
+1303 

>member
-326 EMSTLSRSVTDS
+326 EMSTLSRSVNDS

-346 DVATQALTSADGKNT
+346 GVATQALTSAEGKNT

-395 WNGSE
+395 WNGAE
-400 WELEPTEF
+400 WEFEPTEF

-427 IQQVDNKASEAF
+427 IQNAENKASEALT
-439 AKAGAIIDSQ
+439 KAGAIIDSQ
-449 ELLDKINASVD
+449 ELLDKINAHLLSD
-460 QNVRLGTA
+460 ANNDENGILG
-468 SQLFKAQTKNISDL
+468 K
-482 QDKFR
+482 KFR
-487 SNKHAI
+487 
-493 TDLKKTTT
+493 LQRETTQSVRNRLTTVSDRLT

-508 ENLVRIGQQLD
+508 ENLVRIGQRLD

-533 IRETIL
+533 IRETIV
-539 ELQTNGSGGPNMLR
+539 ELKTNGSGGPNMIR
-553 NSRADDGL
+553 NSRADEGL
-561 QYWTEANN
+561 KYWEHNG
-569 KLGFTSHS
+569 KMSFTAHS
-577 FYFNGQKK
+577 FYLNGQKR
-585 MFELRPGAVVKS
+585 MFELKPGAIVKS
-597 PRFIVKRNADYT
+597 PRFIVKRNKEYV
-609 LNILGFDNNSKYFR
+609 LSILGFDNNSKYFK
-623 VYFCKRKKGSTAD
+623 VFFCKRKKGSMAD

-646 QPQWTDGPVFNN
+646 QPRWVDGAVFDNGRA
-658 VKTAK
+658 VKKT
-663 KSFKFNIGE
+663 FKFNVGD
-672 FDDGYLQFEFD
+672 FDDGYLQFEYD
-683 RNNPNKWGGLFMTEL
+683 KNNPNKWGGLFMTEL

-704 TDRKWQPAPEDGA
+704 NERLWQPAPEDGS
-717 EWLNGKITTLD
+717 EWLDGKITTLD
-728 RTLDGIRATVTEAKS
+728 RTIDGIRATVTEAKS

-760 DETAKGINT
+760 DETAKGIST

-808 NIARMTLTDNLFQT
+808 NIARMTLTDSLFQT

-833 SINQVTDPYELANHQ
+833 SVNQVTDPYELANRQ

-856 NFTLERVDGSPYSK
+856 NFTLEQVKGSPYSK
-870 LCFTIKESGERR
+870 LCFTIKESGDRR

-905 TGNVSVLAFSLR
+905 TGNASVFAISLR
-917 VRSGTSWSLNKRVNG
+917 GSTNTYWSLSKKVNG
-932 NIYSGTSSVLNSAQ
+932 DIYSGTSSVLNSAQ

-956 GGTGSVKVSMP
+956 SGTGSVKVSMP

>member
-1 MITFLDE
+1 LITFLDE
-8 KNNEYNAQVAY
+8 KDNEYNAQVAY

-32 GTIYTNQTV
+32 GTIYTNQKV

-298 ISEYDVSGKLISR
+298 VSEYDVSGKLISR

-326 EMSTLSRSVTDS
+326 EMSALSRSVTDS
-338 LENSARAL
+338 LENSSRAL

-395 WNGSE
+395 WNGAE

-427 IQQVDNKASEAF
+427 IQQLDNKASEAF

-449 ELLDKINASVD
+449 ELLDKINAHLLSD
-460 QNVRLGTA
+460 ANNDDNGILGR
-468 SQLFKAQTKNISDL
+468 
-482 QDKFR
+482 KFR
-487 SNKHAI
+487 QQREANRSTRNIATSTRDK
-493 TDLKKTTT
+493 LT

-533 IRETIL
+533 IRETIAKITVGARNLMVGTKDFSGDWFNKSKWTLEQEKYLGLSVYSRQEEWLGLSEVVEVRLGETYTFSAYVKSSIENDLVFMYLDNRLVEPRASLSLTRKDIQVGTNWKRVSATFSVTKAGLMTPRFERNNKNAKLFVAGYKL
-539 ELQTNGSGGPNMLR
+539 ELGNVPSDWSQAIEDTNQII
-553 NSRADDGL
+553 DD
-561 QYWTEANN
+561 
-569 KLGFTSHS
+569 
-577 FYFNGQKK
+577 
-585 MFELRPGAVVKS
+585 
-597 PRFIVKRNADYT
+597 
-609 LNILGFDNNSKYFR
+609 
-623 VYFCKRKKGSTAD
+623 
-636 FEEKQLVFDG
+636 
-646 QPQWTDGPVFNN
+646 
-658 VKTAK
+658 
-663 KSFKFNIGE
+663 
-672 FDDGYLQFEFD
+672 
-683 RNNPNKWGGLFMTEL
+683 
-698 DFYEGT
+698 
-704 TDRKWQPAPEDGA
+704 
-717 EWLNGKITTLD
+717 KITTFD
-728 RTLDGIRATVTEAKS
+728 RTIDGIRATVAEAKN
-743 YIDADG
+743 YIGADS

-808 NIARMTLTDNLFQT
+808 NIARMTLTDSLFQT
-822 EVSKAIDKNFN
+822 EVSKVVNQELTSSNYVANPFTMSDYVRKYFGKGDTSTVSLVSSGLSAFGKLEFHANSRLTSNDAVWLPLNRIPESVKDLSFSIVVEGIDKCNISV
-833 SINQVTDPYELANHQ
+833 SIGTENASSSISYKRQGDTIYGTWTGISYYYKGSDGVYLKISFSGLNGESVFLKKPIVVEGREPKFDFEVNKRME
-848 VDRFSALE
+848 VDQA
-856 NFTLERVDGSPYSK
+856 
-870 LCFTIKESGERR
+870 
-882 LFIPLNNLPEDMR
+882 
-895 QFSYS
+895 
-900 VKIET
+900 
-905 TGNVSVLAFSLR
+905 
-917 VRSGTSWSLNKRVNG
+917 VRSV
-932 NIYSGTSSVLNSAQ
+932 Q
-946 KVSPDLMITF
+946 
-956 GGTGSVKVSMP
+956 
-967 IVIDGTEPNA
+967 
-977 NYEPNKLE
+977 
-985 RLFTQSEKTN
+985 TQ
-995 QTVRS
+995 
-1000 METLLNGSWS
+1000 LAGSWAI
-1010 VKHLNSAGDIVGQ
+1010 KNLNSAGDLISGI
-1023 VNLTDGDFRFVGKR
+1023 NLGADGRNRITGKLT
-1037 FHITGETLID
+1037 HITNETLMD
-1047 NASIKS
+1047 RASIKS
-1053 AAIESIE
+1053 AAIESIT
-1060 ANKIRA
+1060 ADQITT
-1066 GTLDAHLVNIINLNA
+1066 GTLNASRINVINLNA
-1081 NSITAGAINGI
+1081 KSITSGTFRGLEYEGGIIRGNNGNTVINLNTNVTTYNGI
-1092 DIRGSVFSGQN
+1092 AKIEFKSAQNCIVHSSGGTHA
-1103 NEFVIDAKKNEL
+1103 F
-1115 LFNKYTLM
+1115 
-1123 TFYNKKTNNW
+1123 
-1133 SLISTGDRLG
+1133 
-1143 NGLGS
+1143 
-1148 GIVIASGV
+1148 
-1156 NPTLLN
+1156 
-1162 NLRNEPTD
+1162 
-1170 RRDLLTPLSKTDS
+1170 LTPTKRGGTS
-1183 YISLASNG
+1183 YAAWALGVGGSSALDTNANFTGIKIFNDPGAREVVLIGDVRFVKDTFTRDAPAKSL
-1191 TYSGV
+1191 V
-1196 DIVTKTYFHARNNSG
+1196 DILAEIQYNFVQVKNWFQRSNLGY
-1211 NPGACGIGFG
+1211 PGLY
-1221 DGDTRD
+1221 D
-1227 KDSAYIYGYKTSV
+1227 
-1240 SGRNTLSLNGLQRL
+1240 
-1254 SMESKG
+1254 
-1260 QISIVGNDLEII
+1260 I
-1272 KGNKSL
+1272 KL
-1278 IAYFNGLAQ
+1278 
-1287 LVKRVAE
+1287 
-1294 HAGWKNVTD
+1294 
-1303 YSI
+1303 

>member
-8 KNNEYNAQVAY
+8 KDNEYNAQVAY

-32 GTIYTNQTV
+32 GTIYTNQMV

-298 ISEYDVSGKLISR
+298 ISEYDVSGKLINR

-326 EMSTLSRSVTDS
+326 EMSTLSKSVTDS
-338 LENSARAL
+338 LENSAKAL

-395 WNGSE
+395 WNGAE

-427 IQQVDNKASEAF
+427 IQQAKNEASEALT
-439 AKAGAIIDSQ
+439 KAGAIIDSQ
-449 ELLDKINASVD
+449 ELLDKINAHLYSD
-460 QNVRLGTA
+460 ANNDDNGILGR
-468 SQLFKAQTKNISDL
+468 
-482 QDKFR
+482 KFR
-487 SNKHAI
+487 QQREANRSTRDIATSTRDK
-493 TDLKKTTT
+493 LT

-533 IRETIL
+533 IRETIAKITVGARNLMVGTKDFSGDWFNKTKWTLEQEKYLGLSVYSRQEEWLGLSEVVEVRLGETYTFSAYVKSSIENDLVFMYLDNRLVEPRASLSLVRKDISVGTNWTRVSATFSVTKAGLMTPRFERNNKNAKLFVAGYKL
-539 ELQTNGSGGPNMLR
+539 ELGNVPSDWSQAIEDTNQII
-553 NSRADDGL
+553 DD
-561 QYWTEANN
+561 
-569 KLGFTSHS
+569 
-577 FYFNGQKK
+577 
-585 MFELRPGAVVKS
+585 
-597 PRFIVKRNADYT
+597 
-609 LNILGFDNNSKYFR
+609 
-623 VYFCKRKKGSTAD
+623 
-636 FEEKQLVFDG
+636 
-646 QPQWTDGPVFNN
+646 
-658 VKTAK
+658 
-663 KSFKFNIGE
+663 
-672 FDDGYLQFEFD
+672 
-683 RNNPNKWGGLFMTEL
+683 
-698 DFYEGT
+698 
-704 TDRKWQPAPEDGA
+704 
-717 EWLNGKITTLD
+717 KITTFD
-728 RTLDGIRATVTEAKS
+728 RTIDGIRSTVAEAKS

-749 QRRQELNQLIR
+749 QRKQELNQLIR

-808 NIARMTLTDNLFQT
+808 NIARMTLTDSLFQT
-822 EVSKAIDKNFN
+822 EVSKVVNQELTSSNYVANPFTMSDYVRKYFGKGDTSTVSLVSSSLSAFGKLEFHANSRLTSNDAVWLPLNRIPERVKDLSFSIVVEGIDKCKISVYVGTERSSTYISYKRQDNTLYGTLTGIN
-833 SINQVTDPYELANHQ
+833 SDYRSSDGVYLKLSFEGLNGQSVFLQKPIVVEGREPKFDFEVNKRME
-848 VDRFSALE
+848 VDQA
-856 NFTLERVDGSPYSK
+856 
-870 LCFTIKESGERR
+870 
-882 LFIPLNNLPEDMR
+882 
-895 QFSYS
+895 
-900 VKIET
+900 
-905 TGNVSVLAFSLR
+905 
-917 VRSGTSWSLNKRVNG
+917 VRSV
-932 NIYSGTSSVLNSAQ
+932 Q
-946 KVSPDLMITF
+946 
-956 GGTGSVKVSMP
+956 
-967 IVIDGTEPNA
+967 
-977 NYEPNKLE
+977 
-985 RLFTQSEKTN
+985 TQ
-995 QTVRS
+995 
-1000 METLLNGSWS
+1000 LAGSWAI
-1010 VKHLNSAGDIVGQ
+1010 KNLNSAGDLISGI
-1023 VNLTDGDFRFVGKR
+1023 NLGADGRNRITGKLT
-1037 FHITGETLID
+1037 HITNETLMD
-1047 NASIKS
+1047 RASIKS
-1053 AAIESIE
+1053 AAIESIT
-1060 ANKIRA
+1060 ADQITA
-1066 GTLDAHLVNIINLNA
+1066 GTLNASRINVINLNARSITSGTFRGLEYEGGIIRGNNGNTIINLNT
-1081 NSITAGAINGI
+1081 NVTTYNGTARIEFKSPQNCLVH
-1092 DIRGSVFSGQN
+1092 SSGGTHA
-1103 NEFVIDAKKNEL
+1103 F
-1115 LFNKYTLM
+1115 
-1123 TFYNKKTNNW
+1123 
-1133 SLISTGDRLG
+1133 
-1143 NGLGS
+1143 
-1148 GIVIASGV
+1148 
-1156 NPTLLN
+1156 
-1162 NLRNEPTD
+1162 
-1170 RRDLLTPLSKTDS
+1170 LTPTQRGGTS
-1183 YISLASNG
+1183 YAAWAF
-1191 TYSGV
+1191 GV
-1196 DIVTKTYFHARNNSG
+1196 GGSALDTNANFTGIKIFND
-1211 NPGACGIGFG
+1211 PGAREVILIGDVRFVK
-1221 DGDTRD
+1221 DTFTRNAPATALTD
-1227 KDSAYIYGYKTSV
+1227 ILSQIQYNFVQIKNWFQRSDLGYP
-1240 SGRNTLSLNGLQRL
+1240 GLYD
-1254 SMESKG
+1254 
-1260 QISIVGNDLEII
+1260 I
-1272 KGNKSL
+1272 
-1278 IAYFNGLAQ
+1278 GL
-1287 LVKRVAE
+1287 
-1294 HAGWKNVTD
+1294 
-1303 YSI
+1303 

>member
-8 KNNEYNAQVAY
+8 KDNEYNAQVAY

-326 EMSTLSRSVTDS
+326 EMSTLSRSVNNS
-338 LENSARAL
+338 LENSSRAL
-346 DVATQALTSADGKNT
+346 DIATQALTSADGKNT

-395 WNGSE
+395 WNGTE

-419 KAEAINKN
+419 KAETINKN
-427 IQQVDNKASEAF
+427 IQQLDNKASEALTR
-439 AKAGAIIDSQ
+439 AGAIIDSQ
-449 ELLDKINASVD
+449 ELLDKINAHLYSD
-460 QNVRLGTA
+460 ANNDDNGILGR
-468 SQLFKAQTKNISDL
+468 
-482 QDKFR
+482 KFR
-487 SNKHAI
+487 IQREANRSTRNIATSTRDK
-493 TDLKKTTT
+493 LT

-508 ENLVRIGQQLD
+508 ENLVRIGQQLG

-526 MKQTADG
+526 MKQTTDG

-539 ELQTNGSGGPNMLR
+539 ELQTNGSGGPNMIR
-553 NSRADDGL
+553 NSRADEGL
-561 QYWTEANN
+561 QYWETQSVN
-569 KLGFTSHS
+569 FQSHG
-577 FYFNGQKK
+577 FYFNGQKR
-585 MFELRPGAVVKS
+585 MFALTGVSWMKS
-597 PRFIVKRNADYT
+597 PRFLLKKNTAYM
-609 LNILGFDNNSKYFR
+609 LNFFGFNSGNTKSLR
-623 VYFCKRKKGSTAD
+623 VYIRKRKKGETQDYTS
-636 FEEKQLVFDG
+636 EELL
-646 QPQWTDGPVFNN
+646 FNPTTIPFLSHREA
-658 VKTAK
+658 VK
-663 KSFKFNIGE
+663 KSFNFNTGDFDEGYLYIENGGPNNGADKWSGVFLTE
-672 FDDGYLQFEFD
+672 FDL
-683 RNNPNKWGGLFMTEL
+683 
-698 DFYEGT
+698 YEGT
-704 TDRKWQPAPEDGA
+704 NNRLWQPAPEDGA
-717 EWLNGKITTLD
+717 EWLNGKITKLD
-728 RTLDGIRATVTEAKS
+728 RTVDGIKATVAEAKS

-769 VLSTV
+769 VLFTV

-808 NIARMTLTDNLFQT
+808 NIARMTLTDSLFQT

-833 SINQVTDPYELANHQ
+833 SVNQVTDPYELADHQ
-848 VDRFSALE
+848 VDRFSALG

-946 KVSPDLMITF
+946 KVSPDLLIAF

-1010 VKHLNSAGDIVGQ
+1010 VKHLNSAGDIVGS
-1023 VNLTDGDFRFVGKR
+1023 VNLLDGDFRFIGKR

-1092 DIRGSVFSGQN
+1092 DIRGAVFSGQN

-1123 TFYNKKTNNW
+1123 TFYNKRTNNW
-1133 SLISTGDRLG
+1133 SLVSSGERLVNGD
-1143 NGLGS
+1143 GS
-1148 GIVIASGV
+1148 GLLIANGV
-1156 NPTLLN
+1156 DPTMLN
-1162 NLRNEPTD
+1162 NLRKESPD
-1170 RRDLLTPLSKTDS
+1170 RRDLLNLLDKTDS
-1183 YISLASNG
+1183 YISLATAG
-1191 TYSGV
+1191 AHSGI
-1196 DIVTKTYFHARNNSG
+1196 DIVTKTYFQARNNSG
-1211 NPGACGIGFG
+1211 RAGGSGMGFG
-1221 DGDTRD
+1221 DIFT
-1227 KDSAYIYGYKTSV
+1227 KEKESAYMYGNRTSIL
-1240 SGRNTLSLNGLQRL
+1240 GRNTLSLNSLQKL
-1254 SMESKG
+1254 SIESKG
-1260 QISIVGNDLEII
+1260 QISIVGKDLEII

>member
-1 MITFLDE
+1 M
-8 KNNEYNAQVAY
+8 
-19 STTSSVNGELSIK
+19 
-32 GTIYTNQTV
+32 V

-298 ISEYDVSGKLISR
+298 ISEYDVSGKLINR

-326 EMSTLSRSVTDS
+326 EMSTLSKSVTDS
-338 LENSARAL
+338 LENSAKAL

-395 WNGSE
+395 WNGAE

-427 IQQVDNKASEAF
+427 IQQAKNEASEALT
-439 AKAGAIIDSQ
+439 KAGAIIDSQ
-449 ELLDKINASVD
+449 ELLDKINAHLYSD
-460 QNVRLGTA
+460 ANNDDNGILGR
-468 SQLFKAQTKNISDL
+468 
-482 QDKFR
+482 KFR
-487 SNKHAI
+487 QQREANRSTRDIATSTRDK
-493 TDLKKTTT
+493 LT

-533 IRETIL
+533 IRETIAKITVGARNLMVGTKDFSGDWFNKTKWTLEQEKYLGLSVYSRQEEWLGLSEVVEVRLGETYTFSAYVKSSIENDLVFMYLDNRLVEPRASLSLVRKDISVGTNWTRVSATFSVTKAGLMTPRFERNNKNAKLFVAGYKL
-539 ELQTNGSGGPNMLR
+539 ELGNVPSDWSQAIEDTNQII
-553 NSRADDGL
+553 DD
-561 QYWTEANN
+561 
-569 KLGFTSHS
+569 
-577 FYFNGQKK
+577 
-585 MFELRPGAVVKS
+585 
-597 PRFIVKRNADYT
+597 
-609 LNILGFDNNSKYFR
+609 
-623 VYFCKRKKGSTAD
+623 
-636 FEEKQLVFDG
+636 
-646 QPQWTDGPVFNN
+646 
-658 VKTAK
+658 
-663 KSFKFNIGE
+663 
-672 FDDGYLQFEFD
+672 
-683 RNNPNKWGGLFMTEL
+683 
-698 DFYEGT
+698 
-704 TDRKWQPAPEDGA
+704 
-717 EWLNGKITTLD
+717 KITTFD
-728 RTLDGIRATVTEAKS
+728 RTIDGIRSTVAEAKS

-749 QRRQELNQLIR
+749 QRKQELNQLIR

-808 NIARMTLTDNLFQT
+808 NIARMTLTDSLFQT
-822 EVSKAIDKNFN
+822 EVSKVVNQELTSSNYVANPFTMSDYVRKYFGKGDTSTVSLVSSSLSAFGKLEFHANSRLTSNDAVWLPLNRIPERVKDLSFSIVVEGIDKCKISVYVGTERSSTYISYKRQDNTLYGTLTGIN
-833 SINQVTDPYELANHQ
+833 SDYRSSDGVYLKLSFEGLNGQSVFLQKPIVVEGREPKFDFEVNKRME
-848 VDRFSALE
+848 VDQA
-856 NFTLERVDGSPYSK
+856 
-870 LCFTIKESGERR
+870 
-882 LFIPLNNLPEDMR
+882 
-895 QFSYS
+895 
-900 VKIET
+900 
-905 TGNVSVLAFSLR
+905 
-917 VRSGTSWSLNKRVNG
+917 VRSV
-932 NIYSGTSSVLNSAQ
+932 Q
-946 KVSPDLMITF
+946 
-956 GGTGSVKVSMP
+956 
-967 IVIDGTEPNA
+967 
-977 NYEPNKLE
+977 
-985 RLFTQSEKTN
+985 TQ
-995 QTVRS
+995 
-1000 METLLNGSWS
+1000 LAGSWAI
-1010 VKHLNSAGDIVGQ
+1010 KNLNSAGDLISGI
-1023 VNLTDGDFRFVGKR
+1023 NLGADGRNRITGKLT
-1037 FHITGETLID
+1037 HITNETLMD
-1047 NASIKS
+1047 RASIKS
-1053 AAIESIE
+1053 AAIESIT
-1060 ANKIRA
+1060 ADQITA
-1066 GTLDAHLVNIINLNA
+1066 GTLNASRINVINLNARSITSGTFRGLEYEGGIIRGNNGNTIINLNT
-1081 NSITAGAINGI
+1081 NVTTYNGTARIEFKSPQNCLVH
-1092 DIRGSVFSGQN
+1092 SSGGTHA
-1103 NEFVIDAKKNEL
+1103 F
-1115 LFNKYTLM
+1115 
-1123 TFYNKKTNNW
+1123 
-1133 SLISTGDRLG
+1133 
-1143 NGLGS
+1143 
-1148 GIVIASGV
+1148 
-1156 NPTLLN
+1156 
-1162 NLRNEPTD
+1162 
-1170 RRDLLTPLSKTDS
+1170 LTPTQRGGTS
-1183 YISLASNG
+1183 YAAWAF
-1191 TYSGV
+1191 GV
-1196 DIVTKTYFHARNNSG
+1196 GGSALDTNANFTGIKIFND
-1211 NPGACGIGFG
+1211 PGAREVILIGDVRFVK
-1221 DGDTRD
+1221 DTFTRNAPATALTD
-1227 KDSAYIYGYKTSV
+1227 ILSQIQYNFVQIKNWFQRSDLGYP
-1240 SGRNTLSLNGLQRL
+1240 GLYD
-1254 SMESKG
+1254 
-1260 QISIVGNDLEII
+1260 I
-1272 KGNKSL
+1272 
-1278 IAYFNGLAQ
+1278 GL
-1287 LVKRVAE
+1287 
-1294 HAGWKNVTD
+1294 
-1303 YSI
+1303 

>member
-8 KNNEYNAQVAY
+8 RDNEYNAQVAY

-32 GTIYTNQTV
+32 GTIYTNQKV
-41 LHGIDRGWR
+41 LNGIDRGWR

-283 NETLGLRKKIRIVSL
+283 NETLGLKKKIRIVSL

-326 EMSTLSRSVTDS
+326 EMSTLSRSVNNS

-395 WNGSE
+395 WNGTE

-419 KAEAINKN
+419 KAETINRN
-427 IQQVDNKASEAF
+427 IQQAENKATEALT
-439 AKAGAIIDSQ
+439 KAGAIIDSK
-449 ELLDKINASVD
+449 ELLDKINAHLYSD
-460 QNVRLGTA
+460 ANNDDNGILG
-468 SQLFKAQTKNISDL
+468 K
-482 QDKFR
+482 KFR
-487 SNKHAI
+487 LQREATRSARDIAISNRDKL
-493 TDLKKTTT
+493 TE
-501 DYQRTND
+501 YQRTND

-533 IRETIL
+533 IRETIV
-539 ELQTNGSGGPNMLR
+539 ELKTNGSGGPNMLR
-553 NSRADDGL
+553 NSRADEGL
-561 QYWTEANN
+561 KYWTEANN
-569 KLGFTSHS
+569 RLGFTAHS
-577 FYFNGQKK
+577 FYLNGQKR

-597 PRFIVKRNADYT
+597 PRFIVKRSTDYT

-623 VYFCKRKKGSTAD
+623 IYFCKRKKGSTAD

-646 QPQWTDGPVFNN
+646 RPQWTDGPVFSNT
-658 VKTAK
+658 KTVK

-704 TDRKWQPAPEDGA
+704 NDRLWQPAPEDGA
-717 EWLNGKITTLD
+717 EWLNDKITTLD
-728 RTLDGIRATVTEAKS
+728 RTVDGIRETVTEVKN

-760 DETAKGINT
+760 DETAKGIST

-808 NIARMTLTDNLFQT
+808 NIARMTLTDSLFQT

-833 SINQVTDPYELANHQ
+833 SVNQVTDPYELANHQ

-856 NFTLERVDGSPYSK
+856 NFTLEQVKGSPYSK
-870 LCFTIKESGERR
+870 LCFTIKESGDRR

-905 TGNVSVLAFSLR
+905 TGNASVFAISLR
-917 VRSGTSWSLNKRVNG
+917 GSTNTYWSLSKKVNG
-932 NIYSGTSSVLNSAQ
+932 DIYSGTSSVLNSAQ

-1123 TFYNKKTNNW
+1123 TFYNKRTNNW
-1133 SLISTGDRLG
+1133 SLVSSGERLVNGD
-1143 NGLGS
+1143 GS
-1148 GIVIASGV
+1148 GLLIANGV
-1156 NPTLLN
+1156 DPTMLN
-1162 NLRNEPTD
+1162 NLRKESPD
-1170 RRDLLTPLSKTDS
+1170 RRDLLNLLDKTDS
-1183 YISLASNG
+1183 YISLATAG
-1191 TYSGV
+1191 AHSGI
-1196 DIVTKTYFHARNNSG
+1196 DIVTKTYFQARNNSG
-1211 NPGACGIGFG
+1211 RAGGSGMGFG
-1221 DGDTRD
+1221 DIFT
-1227 KDSAYIYGYKTSV
+1227 KEKESAYMYGNRTSIL
-1240 SGRNTLSLNGLQRL
+1240 GRNTLSLNSLQKL
-1254 SMESKG
+1254 SIESKG
-1260 QISIVGNDLEII
+1260 QLSIVGKDLEII

-1303 YSI
+1303 YTI